1 MRWSAAEAQRAAK
14 ARKDSKEELFRVIE
28 KWGEATNLERFFL
41 EAESRATSLP
51 DGEGRA
57 ALKRIQL
64 AGGIVGKRD
73 PLEYVLSWR
82 TPEERLGVESGD
94 DDDEDEDADV
104 DWSWQCPGQFSMP
117 VGSAEGR
124 PNRPKPV
131 TIWKMG

>member
-1 MRWSAAEAQRAAK
+1 MQ

-28 KWGEATNLERFFL
+28 KWGETTNLERFFL
-41 EAESRATSLP
+41 EAESRAASLP
-51 DGEGRA
+51 DGERRA

-64 AGGIVGKRD
+64 ARGFAGKLD

-94 DDDEDEDADV
+94 DDDDDDDEDEDADV
-104 DWSWQCPGQFSMP
+104 DRVSSAL
-117 VGSAEGR
+117 VGFPCRLARLRGG

-131 TIWKMG
+131 TIGQMG